1 MLMNR
6 EPYWDYMGRR
16 LREERVKKESISQED
31 MWKKEI
37 AEAQKTLQWCFSR
50 IKELNDELYR
60 IKSGITEAQLEL
72 TRIENVD
79 KQQLK
84 LNL

>member
-1 MLMNR
+1 MNR

-16 LREERVKKESISQED
+16 LREGRAKKKIIGQED

-37 AEAQKTLQWCFSR
+37 ADMQKNLQWCYSR

>member
-1 MLMNR
+1 MNR

-16 LREERVKKESISQED
+16 LREESIVTKD
-31 MWKKEI
+31 DLWKKEI
-37 AEAQKTLQWCFSR
+37 AEMQKTLQWCFTR
-50 IKELNDELYR
+50 IKELNDEIYS
-60 IKSGITEAQLEL
+60 IKSGITDAQLEL
-72 TRIENVD
+72 TRIRSED